1 MSENWFELWKN
12 LQPQSQYTSLRGTLC
27 CYLFLESYYNH
38 SIVDSGS
45 FLVLFKHPTSW
56 VLNQMHLIWSWF
68 GTLLLPGKGLLLLHA
83 GEKPPRLWIFY
94 TSDTA
99 IHSMLTLQQTGQ
111 CLHLSEQKL
120 QTHRKSKWSTSNS
133 NQWWRSMIST
143 LLLNRLTKHQ
153 S

>member
-1 MSENWFELWKN
+1 
-12 LQPQSQYTSLRGTLC
+12 
-27 CYLFLESYYNH
+27 
-38 SIVDSGS
+38 
-45 FLVLFKHPTSW
+45 
-56 VLNQMHLIWSWF
+56 
-68 GTLLLPGKGLLLLHA
+68 LHA

>member
-1 MSENWFELWKN
+1 
-12 LQPQSQYTSLRGTLC
+12 
-27 CYLFLESYYNH
+27 
-38 SIVDSGS
+38 
-45 FLVLFKHPTSW
+45 
-56 VLNQMHLIWSWF
+56 
-68 GTLLLPGKGLLLLHA
+68 
-83 GEKPPRLWIFY
+83 
-94 TSDTA
+94 
-99 IHSMLTLQQTGQ
+99 MLTLQQTGQ